1 MVEREEKL
9 SVRLTNKG
17 VEWDPSARER
27 EGPIEKGLVRL
38 RRERER
44 WRGERQREREF
55 TFSNNETKQT
65 WFVVH

>member
-44 WRGERQREREF
+44 WRGERQRESERE
-55 TFSNNETKQT
+55 
-65 WFVVH
+65 